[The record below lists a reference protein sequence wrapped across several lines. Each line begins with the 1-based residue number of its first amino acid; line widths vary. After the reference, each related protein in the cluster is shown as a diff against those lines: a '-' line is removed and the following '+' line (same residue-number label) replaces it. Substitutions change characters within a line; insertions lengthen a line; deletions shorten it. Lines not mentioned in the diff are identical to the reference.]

1 MIEDPTIELN
11 DDNFERI
18 LDNIEESEHNTIIEY
33 QQCIEKI
40 R

>member
-18 LDNIEESEHNTIIEY
+18 LDNIEESENNTIIEY
-33 QQCIEKI
+33 
-40 R
+40 